1 MPKSSRR
8 EREMR
13 KHWLMMFSVLVGI
26 VVFVVVMICI
36 QNSTAIGRFFAGDQE
51 ETTEET
57 TKDPALEEAERVQ
70 ELIAEARIIAA
81 GYDFD
86 GAIAYLKEDEAY
98 RQTLALLEE
107 VESLENQKASMVKW
121 SDVRQIP
128 HIFIRPLIADEER
141 AFDGE
146 ERIKAYSTS
155 YITVTEFRALL
166 KELYNNDYVLVRIH
180 DVAQM
185 VDGTIQWGSIYLPEG
200 KKPLV
205 LSEENVCYTQEM
217 AEDGFAS
224 RLVLMDDGTLTC
236 ELDDGDTVTWGAYD
250 LVPILEEFIEE
261 HPDFSYR
268 GARAVLGI
276 SGADGVLGYHTSY
289 QYMDEDS
296 YVDDTLQARKV
307 AETLQELGYEFA
319 CNGYNYTG
327 VSTGSMDDDTFA
339 LEMNNWINETA
350 SIVGTTDIFM
360 FPNGEDVGDW
370 HYYSGGRYET
380 LKKLGYDYFINMN
393 ATEACWNQI
402 QSDYVRQGRRCI
414 SGAGLYQDVQ
424 GGSNYTDLFLA
435 SKVLDFSRPVE

>member
-1 MPKSSRR
+1 
-8 EREMR
+8 MR